1 MESNR
6 AQVARRAKAALVQS
20 APRETPRCFGLFPMN
35 LADYLVIAAVV
46 ISSIIGAVRGF
57 LREAIAV
64 ITLVLALFLAW
75 HFADTVEPYLGG
87 LIAEPPASTWAA
99 RAIIFFVVLLVGMA
113 IAAVLSHFVRLSL
126 FNGTDR
132 FLGFVFGMARG
143 VLLLGVFVILGQIL
157 RLDSETW
164 WQRSRLIP
172 FGEGIAN
179 GLRLIVGDHFPEV
192 VAASGSS

>member
-1 MESNR
+1 M
-6 AQVARRAKAALVQS
+6 AVA
-20 APRETPRCFGLFPMN
+20 T
-35 LADYLVIAAVV
+35 
-46 ISSIIGAVRGF
+46 
-57 LREAIAV
+57 
-64 ITLVLALFLAW
+64 
-75 HFADTVEPYLGG
+75 
-87 LIAEPPASTWAA
+87 
-99 RAIIFFVVLLVGMA
+99 
-113 IAAVLSHFVRLSL
+113 VLSHFVRLSL